1 METVPRLYARV
12 RPRAKYFYSLQLL
25 QQVEDK
31 TQDMFRKSGLMLGL
45 GEQKEAL
52 TRLWM
57 ILGVRGLTFCL
68 GTVLAKDNIDVN
80 RYVTPE

>member
-25 QQVEDK
+25 QQVKDK
-31 TQDMFRKSGLMLGL
+31 SQDMFTKSGLMLVL
-45 GEQKEAL
+45 GEQKEEL
-52 TRLWM
+52 RC
-57 ILGVRGLTFCL
+57 VRGLTFCL
-68 GTVLAKDNIDVN
+68 GAVLAKDNIDMN